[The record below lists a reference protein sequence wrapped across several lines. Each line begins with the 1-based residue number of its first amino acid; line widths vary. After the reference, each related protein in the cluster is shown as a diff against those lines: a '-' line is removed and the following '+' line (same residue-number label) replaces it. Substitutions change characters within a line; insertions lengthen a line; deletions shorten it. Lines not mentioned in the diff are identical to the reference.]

1 MRDIK
6 AEHYKARWQ
15 NCLIRVS
22 EILNP
27 TFIFEASSPGIWVK
41 VKGLVFFQS
50 KHIYD
55 GKCTSKSKI
64 PALCTN
70 CINLKRLLWSISN
83 FAKQFCS
90 GRRSVIL
97 KIVRKGLFVEVV
109 SGKEGLGQNWTF
121 LKLFNYWVTLMT
133 CQHPEILEFLSSWR
147 SPSEYE
153 GYVRI
158 LLYNPWDITAADY
171 RVMWHFTSSKYIM
184 VIYVLKIVYWP
195 QKNTSPFQ

>member
-1 MRDIK
+1 MRHTK
-6 AEHYKARWQ
+6 VEHYKARWQ
-15 NCLIRVS
+15 HCLIRVS
-22 EILNP
+22 KILNP
-27 TFIFEASSPGIWVK
+27 KFIFEASSPGCSVK

-70 CINLKRLLWSISN
+70 CINLKRLLWSISS
-83 FAKQFCS
+83 FEKQFCS
-90 GRRSVIL
+90 GKRSVTH

-147 SPSEYE
+147 STSEYE
-153 GYVRI
+153 GYVGI
-158 LLYNPWDITAADY
+158 L
-171 RVMWHFTSSKYIM
+171 
-184 VIYVLKIVYWP
+184 
-195 QKNTSPFQ
+195 

>member
-1 MRDIK
+1 MNV
-6 AEHYKARWQ
+6 EHYKARWQ
-15 NCLIRVS
+15 HCLIRVS

-27 TFIFEASSPGIWVK
+27 KFVFEASSPGHSGEK
-41 VKGLVFFQS
+41 VKRLVFLQS

-70 CINLKRLLWSISN
+70 CINLKMLLWSISSFEN
-83 FAKQFCS
+83 NSALA
-90 GRRSVIL
+90 GDH

-109 SGKEGLGQNWTF
+109 SGKEGLGQNWTL

-147 SPSEYE
+147 STSEYE

-158 LLYNPWDITAADY
+158 L
-171 RVMWHFTSSKYIM
+171 
-184 VIYVLKIVYWP
+184 
-195 QKNTSPFQ
+195 